1 MKVLVVHNR
10 YKSHNIGGE
19 DVVFDSEVVALRAQ
33 LGEKNVQTYEKCN
46 DDIKYSSLI
55 KSIFFSKN
63 VYKDIL
69 RIVRENKIDIVH
81 VHNFFPLVSPSVFKA
96 GSLGGAKVVYT
107 LHNYRL
113 WCISGIFFRER
124 YGVCEI
130 CANRKFA
137 FQSIFNRCYRKSFI
151 QSLLAQLAFSYY
163 QYSNHFKYVDKFL
176 ALTPFQMEKVKS
188 LGISDDKLE
197 LKPNFV
203 DANNLRAF
211 DDIVRNGYIYVGR
224 LEESKGIYRLLEAW
238 QKLESQYELTIVG
251 VGNIDDL
258 QEKFKLDN
266 VTFLGKLP
274 REKTLS
280 LIRSARFLIQPSI
293 WYETFGL
300 TILEAMS
307 QGVPV
312 IGFDVGTRKDFI
324 VDSYNGFVA
333 EPESLHETVR
343 RSHSFA
349 NYQSLCD
356 NAIRTASGYHEKLIT
371 QKLVDIY
378 EKLLKS

>member
-1 MKVLVVHNR
+1 
-10 YKSHNIGGE
+10 
-19 DVVFDSEVVALRAQ
+19 
-33 LGEKNVQTYEKCN
+33 
-46 DDIKYSSLI
+46 
-55 KSIFFSKN
+55 
-63 VYKDIL
+63 
-69 RIVRENKIDIVH
+69 
-81 VHNFFPLVSPSVFKA
+81 
-96 GSLGGAKVVYT
+96 
-107 LHNYRL
+107 
-113 WCISGIFFRER
+113 
-124 YGVCEI
+124 
-130 CANRKFA
+130 
-137 FQSIFNRCYRKSFI
+137 
-151 QSLLAQLAFSYY
+151 LAQLAFSYY